1 MPQKLKIAVKPTF
14 VAPVLMRVPS
24 DGQVEEVRF
33 SAVFKRLTKSDN
45 DILQKRLDG
54 RALTDRELLD
64 MVLADWKG
72 LDGDDGAPFICT
84 AENRAAAVEE
94 WPSFEAAIAYSY
106 FEHAYP
112 AAVKN

>member
-14 VAPVLMRVPS
+14 VAPVLMRVPGDS
-24 DGQVEEVRF
+24 QVEEVRY

-54 RALTDRELLD
+54 RDLTDRELLD

-84 AENRAAAVEE
+84 TENRAAAVEE

-106 FEHAYP
+106 FKHAYP

>member
-14 VAPVLMRVPS
+14 VAPVLMRVPG

-54 RALTDRELLD
+54 RDLTDRELLD

-72 LDGDDGAPFICT
+72 LD
-84 AENRAAAVEE
+84 
-94 WPSFEAAIAYSY
+94 
-106 FEHAYP
+106 
-112 AAVKN
+112 

>member
-14 VAPVLMRVPS
+14 IAPVVMRVPG

-33 SAVFKRLTKSDN
+33 DAVFKRLSKTDN
-45 DILQKRLDG
+45 ETLQARLDA
-54 RALTDRELLD
+54 RSLTDRELLD

-72 LDGDDGAPFICT
+72 LEGEDNAPFICT
-84 AENRAAAVEE
+84 PDNRAAAAED
-94 WPSFEAAIAYSY
+94 WPTFEAAIAYSY

-112 AAVKN
+112 AAAKN